1 MGKILVGVV
10 FAFAIAGLV
19 SFVMTDLGADPRL
32 KLGAVLGTGLGTL
45 MNTLAVAA
53 RIVMRGDAAAIHSG
67 ARRAEARSCRH
78 QFSSKHMTM

>member
-45 MNTLAVAA
+45 M
-53 RIVMRGDAAAIHSG
+53 I
-67 ARRAEARSCRH
+67 
-78 QFSSKHMTM
+78 FSRLQQGS